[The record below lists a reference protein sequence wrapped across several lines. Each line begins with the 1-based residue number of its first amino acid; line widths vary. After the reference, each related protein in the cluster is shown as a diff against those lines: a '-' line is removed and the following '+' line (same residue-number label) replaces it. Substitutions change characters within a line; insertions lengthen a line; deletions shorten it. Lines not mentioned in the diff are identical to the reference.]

1 MDVLLLILG
10 ILGVGAML
18 ISAYVFMVAARNYV
32 SEDEAE
38 QRDRD
43 GNFRRVTRSG
53 QDRRSGASVSF
64 PLMVNGILV
73 EHDRRVSGDRR
84 RAAAI

>member
-32 SEDEAE
+32 SEDDEQ

-53 QDRRSGASVSF
+53 SDRRSGASVSF

-73 EHDRRVSGDRR
+73 EHDRRVSPDRR